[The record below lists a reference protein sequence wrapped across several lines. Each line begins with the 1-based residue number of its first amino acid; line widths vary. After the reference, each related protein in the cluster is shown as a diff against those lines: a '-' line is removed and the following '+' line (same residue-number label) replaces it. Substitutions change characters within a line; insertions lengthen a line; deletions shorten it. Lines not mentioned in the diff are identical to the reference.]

1 MFCLGPFRVL
11 RDRRLERQGAAGG
24 GTLPP
29 FLSLPPTRRGVMVT
43 PRPNAPRAR
52 VRGRPT
58 SPSGRSSGFAGGFF
72 QFIISTA
79 VSVRARWKKGQGAA
93 EGKLLS
99 QLSFSVYAGQ
109 VVFRS
114 ALQQSY
120 DRGAWRHRGV
130 SLMSLFFARVMF
142 CHVFSVSSWE
152 LFVIVC
158 RR

>member
-1 MFCLGPFRVL
+1 MELGDRATFPGVTFSSDLSCFVMFCLGPFRVL

-93 EGKLLS
+93 EGKRRRRLIIQKDYFNL
-99 QLSFSVYAGQ
+99 
-109 VVFRS
+109 
-114 ALQQSY
+114 
-120 DRGAWRHRGV
+120 
-130 SLMSLFFARVMF
+130 
-142 CHVFSVSSWE
+142 SVS
-152 LFVIVC
+152 
-158 RR
+158 